1 MAGLASGLSWDR
13 LARIRLPRQWRGAL
27 TWGIVLTGLA
37 LAGATLAVMGP
48 FGRGMQGHVLRL
60 VLLAD
65 LAFLVTLIGFI
76 VARMARLISA
86 RRSTAPASRLHARL
100 VAIFGGLA
108 LVPTVLV
115 ALFAGFLVNIGLE
128 GWFSDRVQQ
137 VVTTSQAA
145 AEAIADAIDSEH
157 RGGAP

>member
-1 MAGLASGLSWDR
+1 MAGLEAGLSWDR
-13 LARIRLPRQWRGAL
+13 LARIRLPREWRGAL
-27 TWGIVLTGLA
+27 TWGMALAGLA
-37 LAGATLAVMGP
+37 LAAATLAIMGP
-48 FGRGMQGHVLRL
+48 FGRGLQGQALRL

-65 LAFLVTLIGFI
+65 LTYLILIIAFI
-76 VARMARLISA
+76 VARMARLITD
-86 RRSTAPASRLHARL
+86 RRRAGPASRLHGRL

-108 LVPTVLV
+108 LIPTVLV

-145 AEAIADAIDSEH
+145 AEAY
-157 RGGAP
+157 

>member
-1 MAGLASGLSWDR
+1 M
-13 LARIRLPRQWRGAL
+13 PRPWRGAL
-27 TWGIVLTGLA
+27 TWGIVLSGVA
-37 LAGATLAVMGP
+37 LAVATLAVMGP
-48 FGRGMQGHVLRL
+48 FGRGMQGATLRV

-65 LAFLVTLIGFI
+65 LAFLIVLIGFI

-128 GWFSDRVQQ
+128 GWFSDPVLNTVMNRREHQLAALVFHELAHQ
-137 VVTTSQAA
+137 VAYAKGDT
-145 AEAIADAIDSEH
+145 EFNE
-157 RGGAP
+157 